1 MSPGEAIAA
10 GAASGVGVT
19 GLGLLIVRHLVSK
32 WLEGIDNLPTRLE
45 EVKAELMDEIEK
57 LRGELA
63 GHRAHGDDAVESVR
77 RYAETEL
84 NAQRAGGHTLREKVG
99 LDIGV
104 LSNRVDVNERE
115 IREMKNDIRAS
126 REDLHRVDAN
136 VILIASKVGVTPLM
150 PGQRQ

>member
-10 GAASGVGVT
+10 GAASGLGVT

-45 EVKAELMDEIEK
+45 EVKDEMMGEINK
-57 LRGELA
+57 LRQEIGEQRT
-63 GHRAHGDDAVESVR
+63 HSDDAVEGVR

-104 LSNRVDVNERE
+104 LTNRVSVAEGQIDELKGD
-115 IREMKNDIRAS
+115 MKGF

-136 VILIASKVGVTPLM
+136 VILIASKLNVQPQM